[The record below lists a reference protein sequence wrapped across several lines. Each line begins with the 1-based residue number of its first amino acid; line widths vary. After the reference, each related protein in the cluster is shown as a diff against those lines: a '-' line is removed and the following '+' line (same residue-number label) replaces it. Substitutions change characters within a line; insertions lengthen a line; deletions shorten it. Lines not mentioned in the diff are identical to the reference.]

1 MKATTIVK
9 VIFFIIAMGAIAWF
23 LPDEKDEGGA
33 AVLLVI
39 VTGAMA
45 LFLLLVMFTDK
56 MDWMYKK
63 PWKNS

>member
-9 VIFFIIAMGAIAWF
+9 VIFFIIAMGAIAHF

-39 VTGAMA
+39 VTAAIA
-45 LFLLLVMFTDK
+45 LFFVLIMFTNRL
-56 MDWMYKK
+56 DWMYK
-63 PWKNS
+63 NL